1 MMLILGLG
9 LAEKMKSTGRLTKK
23 GSKILRVVGSLVG
36 SEGKGVEVSLG
47 GAQIRI
53 GIRGGSGSVRQ
64 DPKVTRLH
72 DYHSILYIFVFFI
85 LFNLFVKIK
94 KIEKMAET

>member
-1 MMLILGLG
+1 
-9 LAEKMKSTGRLTKK
+9 MKHTGRLTEA

-36 SEGKGVEVSLG
+36 SEGKRVEVSLG

-64 DPKVTRLH
+64 SPEVTRLH
-72 DYHSILYIFVFFI
+72 DYHSILYIFNIFI
-85 LFNLFVKIK
+85 
-94 KIEKMAET
+94 